1 MEQSIINVTMDKDLR
16 RDFDNICQEL
26 GVTMATAIT
35 MLAKTMIREKR
46 LTFEVNLDPFYSKS
60 NLKALDK
67 SIQQMKEGKTITK
80 TLDELDNFA
89 ND

>member
-1 MEQSIINVTMDKDLR
+1 MDQSVINIKMDNNLKK
-16 RDFDNICQEL
+16 DFDNICQEL
-26 GVTMATAIT
+26 GLTMATAIT

-60 NLKALDK
+60 NLKALDE

-80 TLDELDNFA
+80 TLDELENFA